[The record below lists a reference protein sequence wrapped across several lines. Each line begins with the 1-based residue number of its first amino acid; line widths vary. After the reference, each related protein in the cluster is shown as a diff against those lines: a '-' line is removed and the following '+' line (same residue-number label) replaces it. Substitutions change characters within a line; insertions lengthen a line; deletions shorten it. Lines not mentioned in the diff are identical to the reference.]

1 MPNIT
6 KLPSNLSYYAAQDK
20 KEDGSPILVLNL
32 SQTYVEAIPE
42 RLSGVDRI
50 VAKEDQI
57 KYIAPDYKGEV
68 IVAPQGQV
76 WKRRALTHHEIVL
89 RKKFF
94 QQRNSLA
101 GGIFNQSYL
110 ASEQGAGRPDEE
122 MHLPA
127 GLVFVWNSRTHKGI
141 VDARRTF
148 IQNYG
153 ALANIEYVKLASE
166 EVLAARLG
174 RQAKFAEQCREK
186 NERRDH
192 DLISAVTH
200 SAKPRTHSKQK
211 NSDALKTVAAK
222 VSFDRI
228 DHLV

>member
-1 MPNIT
+1 MSNIT
-6 KLPSNLSYYAAQDK
+6 RLPSNLSYYAAQDK
-20 KEDGSPILVLNL
+20 KEDGTPILVLNL

-42 RLSGVDRI
+42 RLHGVDRV
-50 VAKEDQI
+50 VAKEDQL
-57 KYIAPDYKGEV
+57 KYISPDYKGEV
-68 IVAPQGQV
+68 VVAPQGQA
-76 WKRRALTHHEIVL
+76 WKRHPLTHREIVL
-89 RKKFF
+89 RKKNY
-94 QQRNSLA
+94 QERNSMA

-127 GLVFVWNSRTHKGI
+127 GLVFVWNPRTHKGI

-153 ALANIEYVKLASE
+153 TLGNIEYVKLPSE

-174 RQAKFAEQCREK
+174 RQAKFAAQCKEK

-192 DLISAVTH
+192 DLICAKTH
-200 SAKPRTHSKQK
+200 SSMPRFHSKSQI
-211 NSDALKTVAAK
+211 
-222 VSFDRI
+222 R
-228 DHLV
+228 